1 MAQAPQITLKML
13 KGPKNKQFWPNRR
26 EEYLITTSKKTK
38 FETPK
43 FEYASRTI
51 KFLSHALYPPKFT

>member
-1 MAQAPQITLKML
+1 MAQVPQITLKML

-38 FETPK
+38 FEMPNGK
-43 FEYASRTI
+43 N
-51 KFLSHALYPPKFT
+51 